1 MLKKTFRFILLLTAA
16 LTGASSAA
24 TTAGTDPHAYTVAA
38 GVSIKPL
45 QRLGLYA
52 PSAPA
57 PHFAPVTSAVTPKGN
72 VYFITHGWAP
82 GYWDTVKQMEGA
94 GTIPLAW
101 LPTMVDSSG
110 TPYDNGWFENL
121 SATILAADPGATIFF
136 FSWIDWSATSSVLD
150 PWYSERNTDMAGQV
164 LDQAIA
170 AALTSV
176 NPGRIHILG
185 HSHGAKV
192 ATVASV
198 GLSPGHPAHLT
209 LFDSPEYGWIVTE
222 GGAANKLYQS
232 PYLPSLP
239 PSRSAGGTFVDNYYS
254 FFGECYNTFAGLS
267 SIVDYML
274 DARMCSSTDWSCS
287 HAYPMIFYQAAN
299 QSTNKSL
306 GVWWSPLLGTQ
317 YQKLFADYKQ
327 TWGFNSPLS
336 YMAGPN
342 CWGRPDAS
350 ATRPPGASGA
360 RAQTAPGPR
369 KPAGSQKQPRAALSS
384 RPLAL
389 TGAKPEGNAAS
400 AGGTVTLKEPGS
412 AFLTAPFTKRAG
424 DDSILL
430 DYRFT
435 RAGDGDELAV
445 WLDGVQH
452 RVLKG
457 TVAGTGGHSTA
468 VGIDHL
474 KNGPHQ
480 LVLALHRPGQR
491 RGGRLQPPPGEPQ
504 PPAGGKDGEEE
515 VTGPAGWPESS
526 SGRRMGIPLT
536 PGGEEEP
543 CPVSKEPRSSS
554 PEEPARWERGSS
566 APCWPME
573 RG

>member
-1 MLKKTFRFILLLTAA
+1 MLKKTFCFVPLLAALLTGG
-16 LTGASSAA
+16 TGAA
-24 TTAGTDPHAYTVAA
+24 TTAAGADPHAYAVAA
-38 GVSIKPL
+38 GVSITPI
-45 QRLGLYA
+45 QRLGLYT

-82 GYWDTVKQMEGA
+82 GYWDTVQQMENA

-101 LPTMVDSSG
+101 MPNMVDSSG

-121 SATILAADPGATIFF
+121 SATLLADDPGATIFF

-150 PWYSERNTDMAGQV
+150 PWESEKNTDMAGQV
-164 LDQAIA
+164 LDQAIS

-176 NPGRIHILG
+176 TPGKIHILG

-198 GLSPGHPAHLT
+198 GLSGGHPAHLT

-232 PYLPSLP
+232 PYLPALP

-254 FFGECYNTFAGLS
+254 FFGECYNTFPGLS
-267 SIVDYML
+267 PLVDYML
-274 DARMCSSTDWSCS
+274 DARMCSSTDWGCS
-287 HAYPMIFYQAAN
+287 HGYPMIFYQAAN

-327 TWGFNSPLS
+327 TWGFKSPLS
-336 YMAGPN
+336 FMAGPN
-342 CWGRPDAS
+342 CWGRPSASAS
-350 ATRPPGASGA
+350 ATQPPGGSAAKVTGS
-360 RAQTAPGPR
+360 P
-369 KPAGSQKQPRAALSS
+369 KPQPRAALSS

-389 TGAKPEGNAAS
+389 AGATAEGNAAS

-412 AFLTAPFTKRAG
+412 AFLTVPFTKRAG

-430 DYRFT
+430 DYRFART
-435 RAGDGDELAV
+435 GDGDELAV
-445 WLDGVQH
+445 WIDGVQH
-452 RVLKG
+452 RLLKG
-457 TVAGTGGHSTA
+457 TVAGTGGRSTA

-474 KNGPHQ
+474 KNGPHR
-480 LVLALHRPGQR
+480 LVLALHATGQ
-491 RGGRLQPPPGEPQ
+491 
-504 PPAGGKDGEEE
+504 ADAE
-515 VTGPAGWPESS
+515 VAVSNLRQVS
-526 SGRRMGIPLT
+526 LT
-536 PGGEEEP
+536 P
-543 CPVSKEPRSSS
+543 R
-554 PEEPARWERGSS
+554 PA
-566 APCWPME
+566 AKTAKKK
-573 RG
+573 